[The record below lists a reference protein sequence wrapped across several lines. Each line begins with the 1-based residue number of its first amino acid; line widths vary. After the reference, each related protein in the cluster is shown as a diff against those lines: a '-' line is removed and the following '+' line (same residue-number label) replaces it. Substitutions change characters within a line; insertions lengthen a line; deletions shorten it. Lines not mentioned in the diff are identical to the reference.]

1 MSAAVSKIEVSTAR
15 IEGSSRDSS
24 HMDVQVASDR
34 VVSAVALRWAFEL
47 IDTFCG
53 RSPRFIKKLK
63 TPTRLLTGNCSAIFW
78 SPHPTPKHQHVVC
91 CPLVFFVASVISGQC
106 VTVLCAPKDHKP
118 SLSGQFVKHPP
129 PSIKGRDRQLVD
141 A

>member
-1 MSAAVSKIEVSTAR
+1 MSAAVSRVEVSMAR

-47 IDTFCG
+47 IDTFSG
-53 RSPRFIKKLK
+53 RSSRLIQKLK
-63 TPTRLLTGNCSAIFW
+63 TPTRLLTGNRSTIFW
-78 SPHPTPKHQHVVC
+78 NPHPTPKHQHVGC
-91 CPLVFFVASVISGQC
+91 CHLVFSVASTISGQC
-106 VTVLCAPKDHKP
+106 VTVLCAPKDHKSSP
-118 SLSGQFVKHPP
+118 SGQFVKHSP
-129 PSIKGRDRQLVD
+129 PSIKGRDRRPVD